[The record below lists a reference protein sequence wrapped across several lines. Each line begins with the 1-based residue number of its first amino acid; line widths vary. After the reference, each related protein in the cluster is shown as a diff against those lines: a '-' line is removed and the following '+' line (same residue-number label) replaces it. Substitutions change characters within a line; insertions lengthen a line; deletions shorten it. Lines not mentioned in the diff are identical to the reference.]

1 MGDYI
6 ERREVWHVGCVRGG
20 GGGGVSWVGE
30 RGGRGGILRG
40 EYIVIEGGHSGSG
53 W

>member
-6 ERREVWHVGCVRGG
+6 ERREVWHVGCVR
-20 GGGGVSWVGE
+20 GGVSWVGE

>member
-1 MGDYI
+1 MACGVCEGI
-6 ERREVWHVGCVRGG
+6 EGIEGG
-20 GGGGVSWVGE
+20 GLSWVGE

-53 W
+53 

>member
-1 MGDYI
+1 MACGVC
-6 ERREVWHVGCVRGG
+6 EGG
-20 GGGGVSWVGE
+20 EVSWVGE

>member
-1 MGDYI
+1 MACGVCEGI
-6 ERREVWHVGCVRGG
+6 EGIE
-20 GGGGVSWVGE
+20 VSWVGE

-53 W
+53 